1 MAKLA
6 DLCRKVPV
14 AVKQSQ
20 IWGMIG
26 QTYDIERIA
35 RNEQKHEKR
44 YNVHRDAVA
53 GGRTRKENIFA
64 AGKESRP
71 NRMRCTAHISTGS
84 VSDTIVTKRF
94 SNSRLTCVCRTKI
107 Y

>member
-6 DLCRKVPV
+6 ELCRKVPV

-35 RNEQKHEKR
+35 RHEHRVERGEYRREQHERIFAECKGQAMRKKRRSHVDRCGQGEYTGEKR
-44 YNVHRDAVA
+44 FVGSYIHVA
-53 GGRTRKENIFA
+53 
-64 AGKESRP
+64 
-71 NRMRCTAHISTGS
+71 
-84 VSDTIVTKRF
+84 
-94 SNSRLTCVCRTKI
+94 CRVRI